1 MAKAIERGREITPT
15 TIPAMVSPTRPFLE
29 IPSLMDAFQ
38 AVQKPENMEILIK
51 PYLLLDYSEQS

>member
-1 MAKAIERGREITPT
+1 
-15 TIPAMVSPTRPFLE
+15 MVSPTRPFLE

>member
-1 MAKAIERGREITPT
+1 MTPT

-51 PYLLLDYSEQS
+51 PYLLLDCSEQS